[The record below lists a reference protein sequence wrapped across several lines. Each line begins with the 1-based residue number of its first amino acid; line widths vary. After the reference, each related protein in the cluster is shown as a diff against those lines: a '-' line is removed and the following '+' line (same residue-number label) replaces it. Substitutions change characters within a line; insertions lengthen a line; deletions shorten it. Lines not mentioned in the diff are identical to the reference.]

1 MLAKR
6 RETQTEREPPKIQAA
21 EKEAKKNKK
30 MMGNSG
36 FGQMAILPGRGEE
49 AGRKEVETSR
59 SIPEK
64 PRHATGFPDPG
75 VT

>member
-1 MLAKR
+1 
-6 RETQTEREPPKIQAA
+6 
-21 EKEAKKNKK
+21 
-30 MMGNSG
+30 MGNSG